1 MLAIKNLSAIAGD
14 EGDVGLIAG
23 LGRSPGGREDNLLQY
38 ACLEDP
44 TVRGAWR
51 ATARGVPNSQT
62 GLKQRGTQACTQKQR
77 MKDLDSG
84 QKVNI
89 SLWVLRQGSSSKAVT
104 AF

>member
-1 MLAIKNLSAIAGD
+1 MVKNPPANAGNVRD
-14 EGDVGLIAG
+14 AASIPGS
-23 LGRSPGGREDNLLQY
+23 GRSPGGRQDNLLQY
-38 ACLEDP
+38 ACLEGP

-51 ATARGVPNSQT
+51 ATARGVPSSQT
-62 GLKQRGTQACTQKQR
+62 GLKQRATQACTQRQS

>member
-1 MLAIKNLSAIAGD
+1 MLAIKNLSAIEGD

>member
-1 MLAIKNLSAIAGD
+1 MLAVKNLSANAGD
-14 EGDVGLIAG
+14 EGDVGLIPG
-23 LGRSPGGREDNLLQY
+23 LGRSPGGRHDNLLQY

-51 ATARGVPNSQT
+51 ATAHGVTNSQT
-62 GLKQRGTQACTQKQR
+62 GLKQRGTQACTQRQS

-89 SLWVLRQGSSSKAVT
+89 SLWVLRRRSSSKAVT